1 MEKFT
6 IFGIRAILEALNS
19 EKPIDKVWL
28 LKGTQSKLFEQLLY
42 KLREKNIAFSFVP
55 VERLSRFSEKNHQG
69 AVARVGAIKTVEM
82 EPLIE
87 EIMRTNQNPL
97 FLLLDGITDVR
108 NFGAILRSAAASGID
123 AVFIPSSGSAPLN
136 GDTIKTSAGGAF
148 KVPISK
154 VNHLKDVLFYLKAQE
169 VSILALTEKASQT
182 IYQQDL
188 KGPTALIFGSEDI
201 GISSGVLKLAD
212 VKAKLPI
219 ENEIDSLNVSV
230 ACGIVFYEAIRQRL

>member
-1 MEKFT
+1 MESFT

-69 AVARVGAIKTVEM
+69 AVARIGAIKTVEM

-87 EIMRTNQNPL
+87 GIMQNNKNPL